1 MLFKEKFSIIHH
13 YQCQGKQHFFF
24 ALGKSLDGR
33 SCFVWNVKG
42 RCKFREHWRTL
53 LVAVK
58 AHSCFTGLWISRKG
72 WVSQTV
78 LKCCITSVFNEAE
91 YSSFL
96 HSLFQT
102 NFVLDQVVCWDC
114 RGTGQ
119 EHSCSF
125 GAAKLSFLCF
135 IWNTNYPLQN
145 LTLTPLSL
153 GGSWVFFCFFL
164 FSWDYKCLD
173 LRKLPSAIFQIRFK
187 KQFWSWGVILDS
199 SV

>member
-1 MLFKEKFSIIHH
+1 MK
-13 YQCQGKQHFFF
+13 
-24 ALGKSLDGR
+24 GR
-33 SCFVWNVKG
+33 S
-42 RCKFREHWRTL
+42 KFREHWRTL

-58 AHSCFTGLWISRKG
+58 AHSYFTGLWISRKE

-78 LKCCITSVFNEAE
+78 LKCCITSLFNEAE
-91 YSSFL
+91 YFSFL

-135 IWNTNYPLQN
+135 IWSTNYPLQN

-153 GGSWVFFCFFL
+153 GGSWVFFFVFFL
-164 FSWDYKCLD
+164 FSEITNALTLGSCPVPYFRSG
-173 LRKLPSAIFQIRFK
+173 LRNNFEAEVSYWIHLFN
-187 KQFWSWGVILDS
+187 S
-199 SV
+199 SL